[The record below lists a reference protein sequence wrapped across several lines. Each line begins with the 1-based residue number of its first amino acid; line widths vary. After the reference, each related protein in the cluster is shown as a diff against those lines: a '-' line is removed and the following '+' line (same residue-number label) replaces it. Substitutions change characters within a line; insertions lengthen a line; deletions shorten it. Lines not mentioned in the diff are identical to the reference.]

1 MKNKLKFYQENT
13 ILIKRK
19 KKNFIKKNNK
29 LIISL
34 YIVLII
40 ILLFS
45 LIILINK
52 INNSFKKKHANN
64 NNNSSDFAIDKIVN
78 SNVENLLQKYTYNST
93 IKKEIKPYLKYI
105 EYSKNGFI
113 FNKSDHIKYDKPK
126 VSIIISMYNRGQ
138 YINSTIRSI
147 QNQILFEIEIIV
159 VDDFSDDNSI
169 YYVKNL
175 QKEDPRIILLQNK
188 ENMGT
193 LYSKSIG
200 VLYAKG
206 EYIQSLD
213 SDDMLCNRNYLNI
226 MYNKAIKENFD
237 FIGSQAIYINELK
250 KSIYNRTPFWVV
262 IWSKLIKK
270 EIYLDSIYEIGI
282 DILKLKVKTLDDD
295 IIALDMFIN
304 KHASFEPII
313 GVVHYTHESSHVY
326 FNSFN
331 NNENY
336 KRFCTN
342 MLTTIKAFYMFKNP
356 LGRKYGKDMFKNI
369 YNKDQCSQFSDLD
382 VKELEKYGTK
392 T

>member
-78 SNVENLLQKYTYNST
+78 SNVENLLQNYTYNST
-93 IKKEIKPYLKYI
+93 IKKELIPYLKYI
-105 EYSKNGFI
+105 EYCKNGFI
-113 FNKSDHIKYDKPK
+113 FNKSGHIKYDKPK
-126 VSIIISMYNRGQ
+126 VSIIISMYNRCQ

-213 SDDMLCNRNYLNI
+213 SDDMLCNRNYLNV
-226 MYNKAIKENFD
+226 MYNSAIKGNFD
-237 FIGSQAIYINELK
+237 FVGSKAIYINELK
-250 KSIYNRTPFWVV
+250 KTIYFRIPYWVV
-262 IWSKLIKK
+262 IWSKFIKK
-270 EIYLDSIYEIGI
+270 KIYLDSIYKIGI
-282 DILKLKVKTLDDD
+282 EILKLKVKTLDDD

-304 KHASFEPII
+304 KTASFEPII
-313 GVVHYTHESSHVY
+313 GVVHYIHESSHVY
-326 FNSFN
+326 VNSFK
-331 NNENY
+331 NEINCQ
-336 KRFCTN
+336 RFCTD
-342 MLTTIKAFYMFKNP
+342 MLTTIKAFYMFKDP
-356 LGRKYGKDMFKNI
+356 IHRDYGKRLFNNMYKRGR
-369 YNKDQCSQFSDLD
+369 CSQFYDLD
-382 VKELEKYGTK
+382 VKELEKYEIK
-392 T
+392 I

>member
-1 MKNKLKFYQENT
+1 MKNNFGVYQKNT
-13 ILIKRK
+13 ILIKVK
-19 KKNFIKKNNK
+19 KNNFIKKHNK
-29 LIISL
+29 PKISL
-34 YIVLII
+34 YFVLII

-78 SNVENLLQKYTYNST
+78 SNVENLLQNYTYNST
-93 IKKEIKPYLKYI
+93 IKKELIPYLKYI
-105 EYSKNGFI
+105 EYCKNGFI
-113 FNKSDHIKYDKPK
+113 FNKSGHIKYDKPK
-126 VSIIISMYNRGQ
+126 VSIIISMYNRCQ

-159 VDDFSDDNSI
+159 IDDFSDDNSI

-213 SDDMLCNRNYLNI
+213 SDDMLCNRNYLNV
-226 MYNKAIKENFD
+226 MYNKAIKGNFD
-237 FIGSQAIYINELK
+237 FVGSQAIYINELK
-250 KSIYNRTPFWVV
+250 KRIYFSIPYWVV
-262 IWSKLIKK
+262 IWSKFIKK
-270 EIYLDSIYEIGI
+270 KIYLDSIYKIGI
-282 DILKLKVKTLDDD
+282 DILKLKVITLDDD

-313 GVVHYTHESSHVY
+313 GVVQYIHKSSHVY

-331 NNENY
+331 NKKNC
-336 KRFCTN
+336 KRFCMN
-342 MLTTIKAFYMFKNP
+342 MLTTIKAFYMFKDSLHRN
-356 LGRKYGKDMFKNI
+356 YGKSLFNNM
-369 YNKDQCSQFSDLD
+369 YNKGICSQFSDLD
-382 VKELEKYGTK
+382 VKELKKYERK
-392 T
+392 I

>member
-1 MKNKLKFYQENT
+1 MKNEFSFYHENT
-13 ILIKRK
+13 TLI
-19 KKNFIKKNNK
+19 NLKKNNIIK
-29 LIISL
+29 KHNKPKIFLYFILIN
-34 YIVLII
+34 

-45 LIILINK
+45 LIILI
-52 INNSFKKKHANN
+52 
-64 NNNSSDFAIDKIVN
+64 DKIIN
-78 SNVENLLQKYTYNST
+78 SNVENLLQNYVYDSK
-93 IKKEIKPYLKYI
+93 IKKELIPYFEYI

-113 FNKSDHIKYDKPK
+113 FNKSNNIKSDKPK
-126 VSIIISMYNRGQ
+126 VSIIISMYNRDH
-138 YINSTIRSI
+138 YINSAIRSI

-159 VDDFSDDNSI
+159 IDDFSDDNSI

-213 SDDMLCNRNYLNI
+213 SDDMLCNRNYLNV
-226 MYNKAIKENFD
+226 MYNSAIKGNFD
-237 FIGSQAIYINELK
+237 FVGSKAIYINELK
-250 KSIYNRTPFWVV
+250 KTIYFRIPYWVV
-262 IWSKLIKK
+262 IWSKFIKK
-270 EIYLDSIYEIGI
+270 KIYLDSIYKIGI

-356 LGRKYGKDMFKNI
+356 LGRKYGKDMFNNI
-369 YNKDQCSQFSDLD
+369 YNKDRCSQFSDLD
-382 VKELEKYGTK
+382 VKELEKYETK